1 MLLIMTQ
8 RENTAM
14 PQVLKII
21 TQGVSTHFLRPG
33 AGEEV
38 TIASK
43 VYG

>member
-8 RENTAM
+8 RENTTIHHD
-14 PQVLKII
+14 LKII

-33 AGEEV
+33 VGEQV

-43 VYG
+43 GYG